1 MDFGVRLTRR
11 RCERALLLASAGWV
25 VDRLGRELGEVQVA
39 FELGVI
45 IVLTMAYLEF
55 RTIDTSTPGSG
66 PGPETRRR
74 GSGEGGSAGAGGNN
88 NNNGGN
94 LKARS
99 GVVLQHGP
107 SLTNREK
114 RNSMSG
120 GPVSGAV
127 GSGLAG
133 PSTGT
138 TSKVGWNDHNSIDAE
153 DYRPGSIGTVWAT
166 EPKDYRDCLDDGAA
180 WALLLGPILSGSML
194 YETCTRLRGMYS
206 AGSSDIPTPAATNG
220 WQIEAPLVSPS
231 TRPFVVAGQGPSSA
245 EQAESQAVL
254 AISAL
259 AYSRKQACHLMCL
272 LSLLLLAHTLWSR
285 RRHLMMV
292 ATSHESQGPGKSDAS
307 LPPWSKRSEW
317 RRTGAV
323 VAFSFVLTAGF
334 VVLKV
339 AAQVAGVVGGYGK
352 QVFGA
357 IIDGFSYADVS
368 THHTTNVKTLPT
380 PTSSSRHCSFN
391 SACMSA

>member
-1 MDFGVRLTRR
+1 VDFGVRLTRR
-11 RCERALLLASAGWV
+11 RCERALLLASAAWV

-39 FELGVI
+39 LELGVI

-55 RTIDTSTPGSG
+55 RTIDNSSSG
-66 PGPETRRR
+66 PGPETKRR
-74 GSGEGGSAGAGGNN
+74 GSGEAGVAGAGGNN
-88 NNNGGN
+88 NHNGGN

-120 GPVSGAV
+120 GPVSGAI

-133 PSTGT
+133 TSTGT
-138 TSKVGWNDHNSIDAE
+138 TSKAGSNEPGPLDAE
-153 DYRPGSIGTVWAT
+153 DYRPGSVGTVWAT

-180 WALLLGPILSGSML
+180 WALLLGPILSGSMF

-206 AGSSDIPTPAATNG
+206 AGANNLPAGTATNG

-231 TRPFVVAGQGPSSA
+231 TRPFIVAGQGPASA

-272 LSLLLLAHTLWSR
+272 LSLLLLAHTLWSC
-285 RRHLMMV
+285 RRHLLMV
-292 ATSHESQGPGKSDAS
+292 ASSHESQVSGGSNTS

-357 IIDGFSYADVS
+357 IMYGFSF
-368 THHTTNVKTLPT
+368 
-380 PTSSSRHCSFN
+380 R
-391 SACMSA
+391 

>member
-1 MDFGVRLTRR
+1 
-11 RCERALLLASAGWV
+11 V

-55 RTIDTSTPGSG
+55 RTIDTSPPGSG
-66 PGPETRRR
+66 SGPETRRR
-74 GSGEGGSAGAGGNN
+74 GSGEGGGAGADGNN

-94 LKARS
+94 VKARS
-99 GVVLQHGP
+99 GVTLQHGP

-114 RNSMSG
+114 RNSMSA
-120 GPVSGAV
+120 GPSSAAI

-133 PSTGT
+133 TTTGT
-138 TSKVGWNDHNSIDAE
+138 ASKVGSNDHNSIDAE
-153 DYRPGSIGTVWAT
+153 DHRPGSIGTVWAT

-180 WALLLGPILSGSML
+180 WALLLGPILSGSMF
-194 YETCTRLRGMYS
+194 YETCTRLREMYTAS
-206 AGSSDIPTPAATNG
+206 PSKIPAGAATNG

-231 TRPFVVAGQGPSSA
+231 TRPFIVAGQGPASA

-272 LSLLLLAHTLWSR
+272 LSLLLLGHTLWSR
-285 RRHLMMV
+285 RRHLLIV
-292 ATSHESQGPGKSDAS
+292 ASSHEAQGSGGSDTS

-339 AAQVAGVVGGYGK
+339 VAQVAGVVGGYGK
-352 QVFGA
+352 QALGA
-357 IIDGFSYADVS
+357 IIDGFSYADVR
-368 THHTTNVKTLPT
+368 TYHTANVKTLPT
-380 PTSSSRHCSFN
+380 PTWSSRHCSSN

>member
-1 MDFGVRLTRR
+1 LTRR

-39 FELGVI
+39 FELGTI

-55 RTIDTSTPGSG
+55 RTIDNSSSGSG
-66 PGPETRRR
+66 SETRRR
-74 GSGEGGSAGAGGNN
+74 GSGEGGVAGAGAGAGGNN
-88 NNNGGN
+88 NNNGAN
-94 LKARS
+94 VKARS

-120 GPVSGAV
+120 GPVSGAI

-133 PSTGT
+133 TTTGT
-138 TSKVGWNDHNSIDAE
+138 ASKVGSNDYNSIDAE
-153 DYRPGSIGTVWAT
+153 DHRPGSIGTVWAT

-180 WALLLGPILSGSML
+180 WALLLGPILSGSMF
-194 YETCTRLRGMYS
+194 YETCTRLREMYTAS
-206 AGSSDIPTPAATNG
+206 PSKLPAGAATNG

-231 TRPFVVAGQGPSSA
+231 TRPFIVAGQGPSSA

-272 LSLLLLAHTLWSR
+272 LSLLLLGHTLWSR
-285 RRHLMMV
+285 RRHLLIV
-292 ATSHESQGPGKSDAS
+292 ASSHESQVSGASNTS

-339 AAQVAGVVGGYGK
+339 VAQVAGVVGGYGK
-352 QVFGA
+352 QVFDA
-357 IIDGFSYADVS
+357 ITYGFSF
-368 THHTTNVKTLPT
+368 
-380 PTSSSRHCSFN
+380 R
-391 SACMSA
+391 